1 MAPFDYSELGVQE
14 LQELYRVSLD
24 RSQTSTRKYIQEFSQ
39 TELLL
44 STRLSVDFNFIF
56 VVLVSLKKLN
66 IFDF

>member
-1 MAPFDYSELGVQE
+1 MAPFDYSELGVQG

-24 RSQTSTRKYIQEFSQ
+24 RGQEITRKYIQEFSQ

-56 VVLVSLKKLN
+56 VVLVSKSAQ
-66 IFDF
+66 